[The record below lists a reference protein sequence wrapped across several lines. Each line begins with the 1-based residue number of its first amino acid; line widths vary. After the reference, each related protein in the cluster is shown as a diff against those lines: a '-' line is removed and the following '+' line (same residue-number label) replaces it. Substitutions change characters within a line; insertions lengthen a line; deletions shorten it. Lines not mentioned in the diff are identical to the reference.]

1 MYYISLSDHSNERS
15 QNTVLLAS
23 TQAVYKSTHSTV
35 WRRIRHA
42 VASQHLTREHPP
54 VGSLRA

>member
-1 MYYISLSDHSNERS
+1 MSIFLTERS

-23 TQAVYKSTHSTV
+23 TQAVYKSPHSTV
-35 WRRIRHA
+35 WRTVSQRAFEH
-42 VASQHLTREHPP
+42 QHLTGEHPP